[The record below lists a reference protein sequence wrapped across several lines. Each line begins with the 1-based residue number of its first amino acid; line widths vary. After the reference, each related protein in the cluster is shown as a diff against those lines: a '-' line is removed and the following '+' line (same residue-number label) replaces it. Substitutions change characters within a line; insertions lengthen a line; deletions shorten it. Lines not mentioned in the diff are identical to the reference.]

1 MTQRI
6 YVAGHRGMV
15 GSAIVRRLQR
25 LGGVEIVTAT
35 HAELDLTNQAA
46 VQAFFAA
53 QRIDAVYL
61 AAAKVGGIHANNT
74 YPAEFIFENLMIEA
88 TSSMPRTRPGC
99 RSCCFWVRAASTPS
113 TPRSR

>member
-1 MTQRI
+1 MTKENFSGSKAVF
-6 YVAGHRGMV
+6 VAGHRGMV

-53 QRIDAVYL
+53 QRID
-61 AAAKVGGIHANNT
+61 
-74 YPAEFIFENLMIEA
+74 PA
-88 TSSMPRTRPGC
+88 SSKTVRP
-99 RSCCFWVRAASTPS
+99 SAASAS
-113 TPRSR
+113 SSRLRRASGFRKR